1 MLQRKREG
9 RAEAGSLQLGGIFNI
24 LFFFQICHDYVCVHV
39 FMVG

>member
-9 RAEAGSLQLGGIFNI
+9 RAEAGSLQLGGIFNF
-24 LFFFQICHDYVCVHV
+24 FFFQICHDCVCVHV